1 MPTEISEVRSKIRD
15 KRDKLPLEKLIRALN
30 FLEDL
35 QRSEE
40 EETQALLNEPGLLE
54 DYRQAKEDIR
64 TGKTISWESIKR
76 DV

>member
-15 KRDKLPLEKLIRALN
+15 KLDKLPLEKLIRALN

>member
-1 MPTEISEVRSKIRD
+1 MEVMEIKNKIRNTIEG
-15 KRDKLPLEKLIRALN
+15 LPYEKLKIALN

-35 QRSEE
+35 QRSDED
-40 EETQALLNEPGLLE
+40 ETQALLNEPGFME

-64 TGKTISWESIKR
+64 SGQTISWEAIKR

>member
-1 MPTEISEVRSKIRD
+1 MPIEISEVRNKIRD
-15 KRDKLPLEKLIRALN
+15 KLDKLPLEKLIRALD

-54 DYRQAKEDIR
+54 DYRQAKKDIR

>member
-1 MPTEISEVRSKIRD
+1 MEVMEIKNKIRNTIEG
-15 KRDKLPLEKLIRALN
+15 LPYEKLKIALD

-40 EETQALLNEPGLLE
+40 DETQALLNEPGFME

-64 TGKTISWESIKR
+64 SGQTIRWETIKR

>member
-15 KRDKLPLEKLIRALN
+15 KLDKLPLEKLIRALN

-54 DYRQAKEDIR
+54 DYRQAMEDIR